1 MARLTRRPL
10 PLRLSG
16 MSLVR
21 NMDAMKLILASSL
34 TSGLL
39 GKTLHHLP
47 KPLAL
52 NKIVCI
58 PTAANVYLPENRIWQ
73 TEEMEVFRNAG
84 AVLDIFDI
92 AGKTP
97 QQVAQKLEQ
106 SDIVYVTG
114 GNSFYLLE
122 HMQRSGVAA
131 PLKALFKRGGVY
143 IGTSAGAVVVSED
156 IGYITPMD
164 EPYMAKLAS
173 TKGLGLVPYLIV
185 PHTHHPKFGPL
196 ARQIFA
202 KPPIGQNLIGLTDN
216 QALLVSGTVTELV
229 QAS

>member
-1 MARLTRRPL
+1 
-10 PLRLSG
+10 
-16 MSLVR
+16 
-21 NMDAMKLILASSL
+21 MKLILASSL

-39 GKTLHHLP
+39 GKILHHLP
-47 KPLAL
+47 KPLAVS
-52 NKIVCI
+52 KIVCI
-58 PTAANVYLPENRIWQ
+58 PTAANVYLPENRAWQ
-73 TEEMEVFRNAG
+73 TEEIEVLRHAG
-84 AVLDIFDI
+84 AVLDVFDI
-92 AGKTP
+92 AGKNP

-122 HMQRSGVAA
+122 QMQRSGVAN

-143 IGTSAGAVVVSED
+143 LGTSAGAVVAGED
-156 IGYITPMD
+156 IGYIAPMD
-164 EPYMAKLAS
+164 DPHMAKLSS

-185 PHTHHPKFGPL
+185 PHTHHPKFDPL

-202 KPPIGQNLIGLTDN
+202 KPPVGQNLIGLTDN